1 MDLVFPAALYLGIPL
16 AVLLF
21 FFGRKKKAKY
31 EDGTKVA
38 NTGFVEETEYYKKL
52 LGKYKFFRGLA
63 LTGLWLSV
71 IACLFLLARP
81 ARMQTIHPQLHNR
94 DIFLCIDVS
103 NSVDELNLDIVR
115 QLKNV
120 VKELDGERF
129 GITIFNGQAALLVPL
144 TNDYTYVLKELDK
157 LEMSFRHSLGKVPDS
172 LAKVD
177 GEKITHYYKHMGTLS
192 DYGSSFIGDGLA
204 SCLYNFP
211 DLKENDER
219 VRLIIFTTDNELN
232 GTPFVTLEEATALCK
247 KNNVRV
253 YGVAPENIVDEAAF
267 KRAVEST
274 GGGYY
279 KATSSKAFDKLL
291 EDIRLTETSVME
303 DVKTLV
309 LDYPQ
314 VPFLFLLLFM
324 GIYFI
329 CSRKVKL

>member
-1 MDLVFPAALYLGIPL
+1 MDLVFPAVLYLGLPL
-16 AVLLF
+16 AVVLLLWN
-21 FFGRKKKAKY
+21 RKKKSKF

-52 LGKYKFFRGLA
+52 LRKYKLFRAIA
-63 LTGLWLSV
+63 LGGLWLSL

-81 ARMQTIHPQLHNR
+81 AKLQMIHPQLHNR
-94 DIFLCIDVS
+94 DIFMCIDVS
-103 NSVDELNLDIVR
+103 NSVDELNLDICR
-115 QLKNV
+115 ELKNV

-144 TNDYTYVLKELDK
+144 TNDYDYVLTSLDK

-172 LAKVD
+172 LAIVD

-219 VRLIIFTTDNELN
+219 SRLIIFTTDNELN
-232 GTPFVTLEEATALCK
+232 GTPFVTLEEATALCV

-279 KATSSKAFDKLL
+279 KATSSKAFDELL
-291 EDIRLTETSVME
+291 EDIRLTETSAME
-303 DVKTLV
+303 DVKTLI
-309 LDYPQ
+309 LDQPETA
-314 VPFLFLLLFM
+314 FISLLIFI

-329 CSRKVKL
+329 CSRKVRL

>member
-1 MDLVFPAALYLGIPL
+1 MDLVFPVVLYLGIPL
-16 AVLLF
+16 AILLLF
-21 FFGRKKKAKY
+21 LGRKKKTEY
-31 EDGTKVA
+31 EEGTKVA

-52 LGKYKFFRGLA
+52 LRKYKVLRTTALA
-63 LTGLWLSV
+63 GLWLAM
-71 IACLFLLARP
+71 IACLVLLARP
-81 ARMQTIHPQLHNR
+81 SRMQTIHPQLHNR
-94 DIFLCIDVS
+94 DIFMCIDVS
-103 NSVDELNLDIVR
+103 NSVDELNLDICR
-115 QLKNV
+115 ELKEV

-144 TNDYTYVLKELDK
+144 TNDYAYVLKELDK
-157 LEMSFRHSLGKVPDS
+157 LEMSFRHSLGQVPES

-279 KATSSKAFDKLL
+279 RATSSDAFEELL
-291 EDIRLTETSVME
+291 EDIRLTETSAME

-314 VPFLFLLLFM
+314 VPFMLLLMFI

-329 CSRKVKL
+329 CSRKVRL

>member
-16 AVLLF
+16 ALLLLF
-21 FFGRKKKAKY
+21 LGRKKKTKY
-31 EDGTKVA
+31 KDGIKVA

-63 LTGLWLSV
+63 LAGLWLAM

-120 VKELDGERF
+120 VEELDGERF

-177 GEKITHYYKHMGTLS
+177 GQEITYYYKHMGTLS

-232 GTPFVTLEEATALCK
+232 GTPFVTLEEAAALCK

-253 YGVAPENIVDEAAF
+253 YGVAPENIVDETAF
-267 KRAVEST
+267 KTAVEST

-279 KATSSKAFDKLL
+279 KVTSPKVFDELL
-291 EDIRLTETSVME
+291 EDIRLTETSTME
-303 DVKTLV
+303 DVKTLI

-314 VPFLFLLLFM
+314 IPFILLLIFI
-324 GIYFI
+324 GIYFV

>member
-1 MDLVFPAALYLGIPL
+1 MDLVFPAVLYLGIPL
-16 AVLLF
+16 AILLLF
-21 FFGRKKKAKY
+21 WRKKKKTEY
-31 EDGTKVA
+31 EDGTRVA
-38 NTGFVEETEYYKKL
+38 NTCFVEETEYYKKL
-52 LGKYKFFRGLA
+52 IRQYRFFRGLA
-63 LTGLWLSV
+63 LAGLWLSV

-81 ARMQTIHPQLHNR
+81 ARIQTIHPQLHNR
-94 DIFLCIDVS
+94 DIFMCIDVS

-115 QLKNV
+115 QLKEV

-232 GTPFVTLEEATALCK
+232 GTPFVTLEEAAQLCK

-253 YGVAPENIVDEAAF
+253 YGVAPENIVDEDAF
-267 KRAVEST
+267 KKAVEST

-279 KATSSKAFDKLL
+279 KATSSKAFDELL
-291 EDIRLTETSVME
+291 EDIRLTDASVME

-314 VPFLFLLLFM
+314 VPFVLLIIFM

>member
-1 MDLVFPAALYLGIPL
+1 MDLVFPAVLYLGIPL
-16 AVLLF
+16 AVSLF
-21 FFGRKKKAKY
+21 FFGRKKKTKY
-31 EDGTKVA
+31 EEGTKVA

-71 IACLFLLARP
+71 VACLFLLARP

-120 VKELDGERF
+120 VEELDGERF

-219 VRLIIFTTDNELN
+219 VRLIIFTTYNELN

>member
-1 MDLVFPAALYLGIPL
+1 MDLVFPAALYIGVPAAI
-16 AVLLF
+16 VLW
-21 FFGRKKKAKY
+21 FFGRKKKKDFR
-31 EDGTKVA
+31 EGTKVA
-38 NTGFVEETEYYKKL
+38 NTGFIEETEYYKKL
-52 LGKYKFFRGLA
+52 LRKYKVFRTIALA
-63 LTGLWLSV
+63 GLWAAILT
-71 IACLFLLARP
+71 CLVLLARP
-81 ARMQTIHPQLHNR
+81 SRMQTIHPQLHNR

-115 QLKNV
+115 ELKNV
-120 VKELDGERF
+120 VQELDGERF

-144 TNDYTYVLKELDK
+144 TNDYEYVLKSLDK

-172 LAKVD
+172 LAVVD

-232 GTPFVTLEEATALCK
+232 GTPFVTLDEAALLCK
-247 KNNVRV
+247 RNNVRV
-253 YGVAPENIVDEAAF
+253 YGVAPDNIVDEAAF
-267 KRAVEST
+267 KKAVEST

-279 KATSSKAFDKLL
+279 KVTSSAVFDELL
-291 EDIRLTETSVME
+291 EDIRLTETSAME
-303 DVKTLV
+303 DVKTLI

-314 VPFLFLLLFM
+314 VPFILLLIFM

-329 CSRKVKL
+329 CNRKVRL